1 MCICIFVFSSPFP
14 SDYDEDKKKTAASDV
29 QVLKPTASSSPSLHS
44 TERPIAIQE
53 ATTFTINY
61 YIPSEASDTQT
72 ESRPEVSSDHIMT
85 IDPFLNTH
93 KEPSVST
100 TAMTTR
106 TASKVIRGRIP
117 WNRLFGGKERVDILG
132 RLKRPSIT
140 QKTTTTMTAETTTAT
155 PTTTPAQMPTTTIAY
170 SLAESENLLPFRHT
184 MIKEGSLDEDLSSGD
199 FEFTTSGP
207 SFQYLT
213 STTSSYYS
221 KSFTTAEAPP
231 ESKTLPSP
239 PTVKPPSVESPDEAV
254 LSGSGGL
261 PDNWRA
267 IRPKPGWTR
276 GQPGRKRRPFRGRGP
291 FNRPAINELYPSITK
306 VPSIEVTTMT
316 VSLSKPLYTPSKKE
330 GKLTSGIS
338 TDQMSKEE
346 IDLYGEFKWST
357 PSSFLTSTSTKTPL
371 IPSTTSMPTTKK
383 EPHIL
388 SVEQGYTNNPLPNSY
403 MDSNYAYSS
412 VYDHVTGNEATS
424 ENSVDFELT
433 TEIMSSK
440 PKIVGGNAASF
451 TVLSNSDAFLP
462 CEAVG
467 NPQPTVYWKRVASS
481 TGTQR
486 LYTNHNRGGSEFQ
499 EESFKLDIL
508 DIILLYICVSKVY
521 YF

>member
-1 MCICIFVFSSPFP
+1 MCICIFVFSSYYR

-53 ATTFTINY
+53 PTTFAINY
-61 YIPSEASDTQT
+61 YIPSEASHTQT
-72 ESRPEVSSDHIMT
+72 ESRPEVYSDHMT

-100 TAMTTR
+100 TAMTTT
-106 TASKVIRGRIP
+106 TASKVIRGKIP
-117 WNRLFGGKERVDILG
+117 WNRLFGGKERADILG
-132 RLKRPSIT
+132 RLKRPSVT

-155 PTTTPAQMPTTTIAY
+155 PTTTPAQMPTTTTIAY
-170 SLAESENLLPFRHT
+170 SLAESENLLPLRHT
-184 MIKEGSLDEDLSSGD
+184 VIKEGSLDEELSSGD

-207 SFQYLT
+207 SFHYIT

-221 KSFTTAEAPP
+221 KSFTTAEAPL

-239 PTVKPPSVESPDEAV
+239 PTVNPPSVESPDEAV

-276 GQPGRKRRPFRGRGP
+276 GQPGRKRRPFRGRRP
-291 FNRPAINELYPSITK
+291 FNRPAINELYPSKTK

-316 VSLSKPLYTPSKKE
+316 VSLSKPLYTQLKKE
-330 GKLTSGIS
+330 GKLTSSIS

-346 IDLYGEFKWST
+346 IGLYREFKWST
-357 PSSFLTSTSTKTPL
+357 PSSFQTSTSTKTPL
-371 IPSTTSMPTTKK
+371 IPSTTSMPTTTK
-383 EPHIL
+383 ELHVP
-388 SVEQGYTNNPLPNSY
+388 SGEQGYTNNPSPNSY
-403 MDSNYAYSS
+403 MDSNDAYST
-412 VYDHVTGNEATS
+412 VYDHGNEATS
-424 ENSVDFELT
+424 ENSVDFEPT

-467 NPQPTVYWKRVASS
+467 NPQPNVHWKRVASN

-486 LYTNHNRGGSEFQ
+486 LYTNHNRGGREFQ

-508 DIILLYICVSKVY
+508 DIIPLYISVNKVY